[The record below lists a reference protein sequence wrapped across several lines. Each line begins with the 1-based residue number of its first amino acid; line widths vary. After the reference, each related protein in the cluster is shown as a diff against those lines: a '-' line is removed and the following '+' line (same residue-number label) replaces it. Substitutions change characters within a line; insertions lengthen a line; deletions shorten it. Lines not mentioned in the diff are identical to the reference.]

1 MNDKKLLKNLY
12 TLLAI
17 SFWTAVVTGI
27 IKFPEL
33 LPFFGV
39 KVKELPWAEI
49 SWVHRW
55 SGIIAALFLLGTIIL
70 KKKMAK
76 PERKKKR

>member
-1 MNDKKLLKNLY
+1 MDKKKLLKGFYKGLS
-12 TLLAI
+12 I
-17 SFWTAVVTGI
+17 SFWIAVITGI

-49 SWVHRW
+49 SFVHRW
-55 SGIIAALFLLGTIIL
+55 SGVIAALFLIGAMII
-70 KKKMAK
+70 KKKLIK
-76 PERKKKR
+76 DKKWKT